1 MKKAASSL
9 VALMMVCSAFAAG
22 SRRPKQ
28 ASSFASNFAV
38 VPSMANVPG
47 LFGAVW
53 KTKVDILNPT
63 AADYSI
69 EATLYD
75 KTGQLQQKTID
86 LAAGQLKSYQNFLSD
101 MFAFGGA
108 GAVKFD
114 SGSDQNQF
122 VLNAEV
128 YTDTANGRYIT
139 TVPALPFDASNAVSY
154 VVGVSVDA
162 NNRTNIGAFNDFASS
177 NTITAELY
185 DSSGTLVN
193 TVTLTLP
200 PNAWNQMAVPNNLS
214 GGFIEFT
221 PTLPAFCY
229 AVVVNNIS
237 NDGDFIQA
245 VEVNE

>member
-1 MKKAASSL
+1 MKKVVPSL
-9 VALMMVCSAFAAG
+9 LIFLMACDVFAAG
-22 SRRPKQ
+22 TRRPKQ
-28 ASSFASNFAV
+28 SFSFASNFAV

-53 KTKVDILNPT
+53 KTKVDLFNPT
-63 AADYSI
+63 ASNYSI
-69 EATLYD
+69 QATLYD

-86 LAAGQLKSYQNFLSD
+86 LSAGQLKTYQNFLSD
-101 MFAFGGA
+101 VFGFGGA

-139 TVPALPFDASNAVSY
+139 PVPGLVFDASNSVSY
-154 VVGVSVDA
+154 SLAVTVDS
-162 NNRTNIGAFNDFASS
+162 NNRTNIGAFNSS
-177 NTITAELY
+177 SSTNIVTAELY
-185 DSSGTLVN
+185 DSSGALV
-193 TVTLTLP
+193 TTLTLTLAP
-200 PNAWNQMAVPNNLS
+200 DAWNQVAVPNNVS
-214 GGFIEFT
+214 GGFIKFT

-229 AVVVNNIS
+229 AVVVNNTS

-245 VEVNE
+245 VEVGG